1 MKFFFQLICFGAAAG
16 AALAFFSPF
25 KTERAAQQQVQGLKV
40 SALANST
47 NTSAVFTTVD
57 LREIVLENIMHTAEI
72 HSVEATYDLQIPV
85 TLNREVYGFEV
96 GSTTLDYQAQG
107 VVKAGVD
114 LSRINQEDLSI
125 VGGLVILQMPAAQFF
140 DVYVDVSESSV
151 IETRRMLGPGKTAE
165 ALVEAQKEAHAQ
177 INELACSSDILEQ
190 AAQQAAVIL
199 KPFVA
204 EVQITPSSECQDG
217 IAELAP
223 EAGQ

>member
-57 LREIVLENIMHTAEI
+57 LREIVLENILHIAEI

-96 GSTTLDYQAQG
+96 GSTTLDYQVQG

-114 LSRINQEDLSI
+114 LSQINQEDLSI

-151 IETRRMLGPGKTAE
+151 VETRRMLGPGKTAE